1 LIGARRETYARRL
14 PTEEVS
20 MAIAFI
26 QEFPIVD
33 GDTSTTNYDAVVN
46 KLDLGGAPVA
56 GLIAHSAGFDTS
68 AGVFRIFD
76 IWENGDDAKRF
87 YEGKL
92 QPILDEIMADNPSAA
107 PPQREATY
115 ELHDVIH

>member
-1 LIGARRETYARRL
+1 
-14 PTEEVS
+14 

-33 GDTSTTNYDAVVN
+33 GDTSTTNYDAVVQ
-46 KLDLGGAPVA
+46 KLDLGGKPVT
-56 GLIAHSAGFDTS
+56 GLVAHSAGFDTS

-92 QPILDEIMADNPSAA
+92 QPILDEMMANDPTAT

-115 ELHDVIH
+115 ELHDVIS

>member
-1 LIGARRETYARRL
+1 
-14 PTEEVS
+14 

-33 GDTSTTNYDAVVN
+33 GDTSTTNYDAVTA
-46 KLDLGGAPVA
+46 KLGLGGTPVA
-56 GLIAHSAGFDTS
+56 GLIAHSAGFDKS

-87 YEGKL
+87 YEGTI
-92 QPILDEIMADNPSAA
+92 QPILDELMADNPTAST
-107 PPQREATY
+107 PEREATY